1 MVAASKVLND
11 CVAVFPSFER
21 YWEENGW
28 YFHDKSGSYNGCG
41 VLMLLTWLLYERFKR
56 VSNRQWR
63 RLGAL
68 AKKYFDMGE
77 PIRGI
82 VGACLI
88 EPLEGKPFFGKV
100 LRYFDREM
108 LRHFTVSGA

>member
-1 MVAASKVLND
+1 
-11 CVAVFPSFER
+11 
-21 YWEENGW
+21 
-28 YFHDKSGSYNGCG
+28 
-41 VLMLLTWLLYERFKR
+41 
-56 VSNRQWR
+56 
-63 RLGAL
+63 L